1 MAGDKTE
8 AATPKRRQDVR
19 KRGQS
24 SRSTDLTGALVLLA
38 GIYAIKL
45 VAGGVEG
52 QLSAFMQ
59 NSFVLAGNSSRSG
72 ELPSGAAVLGL
83 FAGVLPPLV
92 GAMALT
98 AIGASFAQG
107 GIVFAPNLLLPKFE
121 RVNPLAGVKRLL
133 SLQGLVQF
141 AKTMTKF
148 GAVAG
153 IAIMT
158 IKSHDTALAQAGTLE
173 LSDSVQM
180 LVGLLWEILFNAV
193 LMMCAIG
200 AIDFL
205 WERRRFLQSIRMTKQ
220 EVKDEYRQSEGDPQ
234 VRAQLRRR
242 RQEFMAQ
249 MMAAVKKADVVVTNP
264 THYAVALQ
272 YDEVAM
278 AAPTVVAKGQ
288 DFLAQTLKEVA
299 REAGVP
305 VLENPPLARA
315 LYRSVAV
322 GKPIPPDLYVAV
334 AEVLAFIYK
343 LRRKVMP
350 TA

>member
-1 MAGDKTE
+1 MAEEKTE

-19 KRGQS
+19 RRGQTA
-24 SRSTDLTGALVLLA
+24 RSADLTGALVLLA

-52 QLSAFMQ
+52 QLSGFLQ
-59 NSFVLAGNSSRSG
+59 QSFVLAGNSTRTG
-72 ELPSGAAVLGL
+72 ALPSGMAILGL
-83 FAGVLPPLV
+83 MAGILPPLV
-92 GAMALT
+92 GAMALM
-98 AIGASFAQG
+98 AIGASIAQG
-107 GIVFAPNLLLPKFE
+107 GFLFAPNLLLPKFE
-121 RVNPLAGVKRLL
+121 RVNPLAGAKRLF

-158 IKSHDTALAQAGTLE
+158 IKGHDTALAQAGSLE
-173 LSDSVQM
+173 LSDSVS
-180 LVGLLWEILFNAV
+180 LLLNLLWQIVFNAV
-193 LMMCAIG
+193 LVMCAIG
-200 AIDFL
+200 ALDFL

-220 EVKDEYRQSEGDPQ
+220 EVKEEYRQSEGDPH

-264 THYAVALQ
+264 THFAVALQ

-305 VLENPPLARA
+305 VLENAPLARA
-315 LYRSVAV
+315 LYRAVPV

-343 LRRKVMP
+343 LRRKVMAV
-350 TA
+350 T